1 MKCPMMWNPLISKLY
16 KQWSEKEIEAD
27 IINNGKMKGDSFIE
41 QNRLV
46 NEAKKFVDFGGL

>member
-1 MKCPMMWNPLISKLY
+1 MKCPMIWNPLISKLY